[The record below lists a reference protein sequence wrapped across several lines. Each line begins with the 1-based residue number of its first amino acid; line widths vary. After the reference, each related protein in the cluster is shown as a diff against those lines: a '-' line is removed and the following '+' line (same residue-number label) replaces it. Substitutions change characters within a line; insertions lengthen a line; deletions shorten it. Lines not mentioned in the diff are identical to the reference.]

1 MKHEMCRR
9 VASVVLLTTLL
20 TCAGCKSN
28 DNKPVAQTA
37 SAAKAVGAA
46 KPSPPPYKRL
56 VKKSGW
62 KIPGLATAREF
73 RPPRL
78 LPSTSNGGN
87 SGNGNNGSAKVY
99 TSSLRPPPVMGKP
112 VTLKDYMSEEELKE
126 LGITTTN
133 PMVVTIVKYD
143 AGDRPFCYVVKYRS
157 TYTMEGLHFYDE
169 DGDKNFELL
178 ETGTALPQ
186 FTPRVPAWAQSSK

>member
-1 MKHEMCRR
+1 MKHEMCCR
-9 VASVVLLTTLL
+9 VASVALLITLL

-28 DNKPVAQTA
+28 NNKPMAQTA

-62 KIPGLATAREF
+62 KIPGLATAKEF

-78 LPSTSNGGN
+78 LPSANNVS
-87 SGNGNNGSAKVY
+87 NGNNGSAKVY

-112 VTLKDYMSEEELKE
+112 VTLKGYMSEEELNE
-126 LGITTTN
+126 LGITTKN

-143 AGDRPFCYVVKYRS
+143 VGARPFCYVVKYRS

-178 ETGTALPQ
+178 ETGTALPT
-186 FTPRVPAWAQSSK
+186 FTPRVPAWAQTSK